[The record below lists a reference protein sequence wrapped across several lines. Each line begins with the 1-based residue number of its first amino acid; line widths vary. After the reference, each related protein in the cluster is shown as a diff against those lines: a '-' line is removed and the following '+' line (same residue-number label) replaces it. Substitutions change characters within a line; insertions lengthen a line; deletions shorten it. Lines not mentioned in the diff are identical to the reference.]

1 MDDDCTMHSHLKK
14 RDKGS
19 RSVGQKVKSLLAR
32 WFSKIEVKELVKRQL
47 PPGTSTSAVLGP
59 LFPRIER
66 DVIVRVNCKESAVAE
81 DFAMLAVFNKHCNK
95 WLMMTDDFPEWKWRV
110 TEGPVGRTSVTASII
125 NNATSTATATSE
137 SGTSDI
143 TREASSSKKKTRK
156 KKEKKKEKDS
166 KYRLLLCMLL
176 YDAEMS
182 QLFQYME
189 IDIERG
195 DTQKEVF
202 RLVELCDVIVVTGKL
217 VTT

>member
-1 MDDDCTMHSHLKK
+1 M
-14 RDKGS
+14 
-19 RSVGQKVKSLLAR
+19 
-32 WFSKIEVKELVKRQL
+32 
-47 PPGTSTSAVLGP
+47 
-59 LFPRIER
+59 
-66 DVIVRVNCKESAVAE
+66 
-81 DFAMLAVFNKHCNK
+81 
-95 WLMMTDDFPEWKWRV
+95 
-110 TEGPVGRTSVTASII
+110 TASII